1 MRNKEESLT
10 GKWKRKDM
18 QRSMPN
24 MSGEKKENRYS
35 NIGIY
40 AVGAI
45 ALAVLILTAFFAPSL
60 VFGLQDKLRCQEEKF
75 EIQETQDIT
84 LLSTSYEQSLYKRFL
99 RFAEDKQSGAQMYVT
114 ARELT
119 PNQELEN
126 FLQSEKGLFQEGIL
140 LLADIGVLPYEL
152 FEEKQYQTTD
162 WKQYVI
168 YNENYDLGVNF
179 IIWYIQ
185 LETSNGFVYRMLM
198 DAQTGSLYG
207 MQFDNSAWLEKQ
219 EKKKEIDSVK
229 LSDIMGISLISEL
242 DRMDAWTG
250 LAYYYGG
257 YQENDTFL
265 KEMEEYYENIAV
277 DGYIEEPN
285 KGETVISWSD
295 EYVSKRVTDDEI
307 WYNFSFPY
315 EEYKLDFRIRQDSA
329 VFVVEKAYSA
339 VVDITMGFPDIYEL
353 IPEFKE

>member
-1 MRNKEESLT
+1 
-10 GKWKRKDM
+10 
-18 QRSMPN
+18 
-24 MSGEKKENRYS
+24 MSGEKKENRHI
-35 NIGIY
+35 NIRIY

-45 ALAVLILTAFFAPSL
+45 ALAALILTAFFAPSL
-60 VFGLQDKLRCQEEKF
+60 VFGLQDKLRCQEEQF

-84 LLSTSYEQSLYKRFL
+84 LLSTSYEQSLYNRFL

-119 PNQELEN
+119 PNQELED
-126 FLQSEKGLFQEGIL
+126 FLQSEKGLWQEGIL

-152 FEEKQYQTTD
+152 LEESQYHATD

-168 YNENYDLGVNF
+168 YNENYDRGVNF

-185 LETSNGFVYRMLM
+185 LETSSGFVYRMLL

-207 MQFDNSAWLEKQ
+207 IQYDNSVWLAKQ
-219 EKKKEIDSVK
+219 ESKKVIDSVK
-229 LSDIMGISLISEL
+229 LSEIMGISLDSEL

-257 YQENDTFL
+257 YHENDYFQKEIQ
-265 KEMEEYYENIAV
+265 KEMEEYYENMAV
-277 DGYIEEPN
+277 DGYIEEPYIN
-285 KGETVISWSD
+285 KTVISWSD

-315 EEYKLDFRIRQDSA
+315 EEYKLDFRIRQDSD
-329 VFVVEKAYSA
+329 VFFVEKEYSA
-339 VVDITMGFPDIYEL
+339 VVDMTMGFPDIYEL
-353 IPEFKE
+353 IPEFGK